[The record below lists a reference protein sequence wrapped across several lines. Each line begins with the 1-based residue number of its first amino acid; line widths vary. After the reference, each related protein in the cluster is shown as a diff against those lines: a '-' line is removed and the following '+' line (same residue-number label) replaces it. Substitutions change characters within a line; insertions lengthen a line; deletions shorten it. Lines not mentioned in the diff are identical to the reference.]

1 MRRFYKMNQVE
12 IFNAIVKERKRQ
24 DILHPYNKKE
34 EYLAI
39 ILEEVGEVARA
50 IQLRDKDNLK
60 EEIIH
65 VAAVAVR
72 WLEAL

>member
-1 MRRFYKMNQVE
+1 M
-12 IFNAIVKERKRQ
+12 KERIRQ
-24 DILHPYNKKE
+24 DYLHPNNKKD

-39 ILEEVGEVARA
+39 IIEEVGEVARA
-50 IQLRDKDNLK
+50 IQIRDKANLK
-60 EEIIH
+60 EEIIQ

>member
-1 MRRFYKMNQVE
+1 MNQVE

>member
-1 MRRFYKMNQVE
+1 M
-12 IFNAIVKERKRQ
+12 KERVRQ
-24 DILHPYNKKE
+24 DYLHPNNKKD

-39 ILEEVGEVARA
+39 IIEEVGEVARA
-50 IQLRDKDNLK
+50 IQIRDKANLK
-60 EEIIH
+60 EEIIQ

>member
-1 MRRFYKMNQVE
+1 MNQVE
-12 IFNAIVKERKRQ
+12 IFNAIVKERIRQ
-24 DILHPYNKKE
+24 DYLHPNNKKD

-72 WLEAL
+72 WLESI